1 MFMISINP
9 TFGGLFTEAADERV
23 EVEIAAA
30 PHAGLWLIFLGVFLP
45 GIKSIKDMDVLGVA
59 VIVLSNDG
67 EILIGSDGLDQ
78 NTCQRLFQ
86 QSATIMAE
94 EAGLGPTVH

>member
-1 MFMISINP
+1 MSKKPNSKK
-9 TFGGLFTEAADERV
+9 D
-23 EVEIAAA
+23 
-30 PHAGLWLIFLGVFLP
+30 AGLKLKNLA
-45 GIKSIKDMDVLGVA
+45 KSIKDMDVLGVA

-94 EAGLGPTVH
+94 EAGLGATVH

>member
-1 MFMISINP
+1 MSKKPNSKK
-9 TFGGLFTEAADERV
+9 D
-23 EVEIAAA
+23 
-30 PHAGLWLIFLGVFLP
+30 AGLKLKNLA
-45 GIKSIKDMDVLGVA
+45 KSIKDMDVLGVA

-78 NTCQRLFQ
+78 TTCQRLFQ

-94 EAGLGPTVH
+94 EAAVGPTVH